1 MAVDANGMLYSGLG
15 DIRNAALLHQE
26 ILLLL
31 ADRADLMDDP
41 TIIYLGNKA
50 HQGTTVIEV
59 GQAGLEGYD
68 RMAAVAENADAGVT
82 ALTDA
87 SPNIT
92 IARQSLRRQM
102 TYLAQL
108 TDSVGLDIPKLA
120 MDYLMA
126 AKMRLTE
133 MIANVT
139 DDFTATVGTSGV
151 DLSVDDYFDG
161 HYTLTQA
168 SVPGPYL
175 SIQFPVQTTDLQN
188 SIRAEGG
195 ALQFRDDTQEMLAIK
210 GPGYQ
215 GSFLGVPIFN
225 SSLVPTA
232 NGGADSAGGMFG
244 RGAVGYADFE
254 AVGLVDFGGR
264 VFPAGTKIFVDHAN
278 VGAGAYTDQ
287 TGHYFCGASLIED
300 GRGVSMITDR

>member
-1 MAVDANGMLYSGLG
+1 MAADANAMLYSGLG

-26 ILLLL
+26 IQLLL

-41 TIIYLGNKA
+41 TIVYLGNKA
-50 HQGTTVIEV
+50 RQGTTVFEIGQV
-59 GQAGLEGYD
+59 GLDGYD

-87 SPNIT
+87 SPNVT

-102 TYLAQL
+102 SYLAQL
-108 TDSVGLDIPKLA
+108 TDSVGLDVARLA
-120 MDYLMA
+120 LDYVGA
-126 AKMRLTE
+126 ARMRLTE
-133 MIANVT
+133 MIAGVT

-151 DLSVDDYFDG
+151 DMSVDDYFDG
-161 HYTLTQA
+161 HYTLTQS
-168 SVPGPYL
+168 SVPGPFLCDLY
-175 SIQFPVQTTDLQN
+175 PVQVTDLQN

-195 ALQFRDDTQEMLAIK
+195 ALQFRDDAQEMLDIK

-215 GSFLGVPIFN
+215 GSFLSVPIFA

-232 NGGADSAGGMFG
+232 NAGADSAGGMFG

-254 AVGLVDFGGR
+254 AIGLVDFGGR
-264 VFPAGTKIFVDHAN
+264 VFPAGTKIFADQAN
-278 VGAGAYTDQ
+278 VGAGGYTDS
-287 TGHYFCGASLIED
+287 TGHYFCGVTLMED